1 LLAPWQPVYIDFELP
16 LLRIS
21 VCQPLR
27 LLSRSVT
34 VHRGT
39 GFFFPCQPLWRPGLL
54 SISRPTRRGLHC
66 SSHQSAYPSRPVLYY
81 LIRQPVHQGLILA
94 PMPAAWSFRS
104 VGQSVEGSWLSPCQ
118 PICGGL
124 YFRSVNPFVGT
135 FQPALRLSV
144 EACTV
149 LFYLLA
155 RPPTIHSASYTSR
168 PLRGGFA
175 VHSLSVGPSVE
186 ALYCAFY
193 QSAPPWRLCT
203 LSIS

>member
-1 LLAPWQPVYIDFELP
+1 M
-16 LLRIS
+16 S
-21 VCQPLR
+21 
-27 LLSRSVT
+27 
-34 VHRGT
+34 
-39 GFFFPCQPLWRPGLL
+39 
-54 SISRPTRRGLHC
+54 
-66 SSHQSAYPSRPVLYY
+66 
-81 LIRQPVHQGLILA
+81 
-94 PMPAAWSFRS
+94 AAWSFRS

-135 FQPALRLSV
+135 FQPAVRLSV

-168 PLRGGFA
+168 PLRGGFLL
-175 VHSLSVGPSVE
+175 HFLPVGPSVE
-186 ALYCAFY
+186 ALYCIFY

-203 LSIS
+203 AFSISRPLRGDYVLRRGFALHFLSVSPSVEAL